1 MKRLILLLPL
11 LLAHPPAN
19 ADKMTTIHQTHN
31 SEVLMMKNPITDY
44 VEYGLLIDSKNSELN
59 SINRLDTTGLL
70 MACKES
76 GIHAKFPTNTY
87 NGRKDQYLTMRW
99 EKEKPIKKKWLIH
112 RGTGTSFAYMDGEE
126 LLKTMR
132 EKDSLLIMWETYSME
147 SRYFIF
153 DLKAARS
160 SILKLQSACG
170 SY

>member
-1 MKRLILLLPL
+1 
-11 LLAHPPAN
+11 
-19 ADKMTTIHQTHN
+19 
-31 SEVLMMKNPITDY
+31 
-44 VEYGLLIDSKNSELN
+44 
-59 SINRLDTTGLL
+59 
-70 MACKES
+70 
-76 GIHAKFPTNTY
+76 
-87 NGRKDQYLTMRW
+87 MRW

-160 SILKLQSACG
+160 LILKLQSACG